1 VPATLSALEA
11 FGRMAA
17 DQKSSLGLTDPAS
30 GKLVGNLSAS
40 ALRALHSP
48 EAFPTLLQ
56 SAADFQAAQHGG
68 ALPPVPAIT
77 ADATFGQL
85 LDLLVGS
92 KLHRAYVVDG
102 EGKPTSIITLTDVLR
117 LASA

>member
-1 VPATLSALEA
+1 
-11 FGRMAA
+11 MAA
-17 DQKSSLGLTDPAS
+17 DQKSSLGLTDPAT

-48 EAFPTLLQ
+48 EAYPTLLQ

-68 ALPPVPAIT
+68 ALPAVPAVT